1 MYDYDQDV
9 GKSASIEFDL
19 EKRYETIEQ
28 DKHIILSRR
37 ERKPLTQM
45 TTLKKKWNRLYKVVS
60 CTYYVL
66 LYI

>member
-45 TTLKKKWNRLYKVVS
+45 TTLKKKMKPL
-60 CTYYVL
+60 
-66 LYI
+66 I